1 MTSLVTHR
9 GLDVLSGAPEPG
21 AGGKA
26 ISDDLRLLVDW
37 NPKSDWEATGDPTV
51 NDDVGDGFYVGS
63 TWRNSSTGYVFI
75 CTDNSTGAARWKLL
89 SAWRFHQS

>member
-1 MTSLVTHR
+1 MIYLAVHISVDPLTEGS
-9 GLDVLSGAPEPG
+9 EPA

-51 NDDVGDGFYVGS
+51 NDDVGDDFHVGS
-63 TWRNSSTGYVFI
+63 TWRNSSTGHAFFY
-75 CTDNSTGAARWKLL
+75 TDNSTGAARWKLL
-89 SAWRFHQS
+89 PA